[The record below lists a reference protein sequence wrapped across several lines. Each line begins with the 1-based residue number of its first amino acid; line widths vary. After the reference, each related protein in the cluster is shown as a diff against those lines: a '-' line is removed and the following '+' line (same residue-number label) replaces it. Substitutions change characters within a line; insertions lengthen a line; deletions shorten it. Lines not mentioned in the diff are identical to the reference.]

1 MFGFSNIVYFF
12 LYIQNYFSFFTSS
25 CHILLCFLSPKNIVI
40 VFLLLQFFILC
51 VLYFYPIFLFWY
63 LYQLKNIVRFHLM
76 PFYLLL
82 SLSYISYPSWIVQCL
97 KFFNYFRD
105 FYTKYLGLILY
116 QNNVLER
123 KVFYLF
129 QNFCL
134 KTN

>member
-97 KFFNYFRD
+97 KFFNYFRG
-105 FYTKYLGLILY
+105 FYKKILRFNIIPK
-116 QNNVLER
+116 QCLER